1 MGATENRCG
10 GISAEMCIRSC
21 ARNRNPRQDYSTI
34 QTSWGPETLDNKTP
48 SSDGAGNA
56 AGDQTAIVQHLAM
69 PGVLGVSAPKRM
81 MTHGAYVFLVG
92 DRAYKLKRDVKYS
105 YMDFSTQAQRD
116 AAALA
121 EIRINRR
128 TAPDLYL
135 GVAPVF
141 NNGGDIRIGD
151 VSDKLMASAQEHLV
165 VMRRFDETQTLD
177 VLADA
182 GAVDGALAERLA
194 VQIAQFHSAAPGM
207 VVDGAATK
215 LASISGRTMRDLVA
229 GLDALGEQIIAK
241 LHEAM
246 QATLIQALSEVDER
260 GQAGLVRRLHG
271 DLHLGNVALIEGA
284 PVIFDALEFDDAMAT
299 VDVLHDAAFLGM
311 DLWTRGL
318 QDAAARMWSR
328 YLAERRDYSGLALA
342 PVFFSMRAAVRAKTA
357 LHRAGLTEGEE
368 AAASLTEAQ
377 RYAEA
382 ALALLERPSARLVA
396 IGGLSGSGKTTIART
411 LAPSL
416 AVAGGAVHIRSD
428 VIRKLQQG
436 VPAEEKLPPG
446 AYTKDASAAVYKG
459 MFEAAADCLKQ
470 SAPVILDAVFA
481 DEAERAQA
489 EAVANRINVPFDS
502 IWLDCEAGARQ
513 DRVADRTGD
522 ASDATPEV
530 AARQAEYDLGT
541 MHWRRILGDDDA
553 PAAAKRVLKLPR

>member
-34 QTSWGPETLDNKTP
+34 QTPWGPETLDNKTP

-56 AGDQTAIVQHLAM
+56 AGGQTAIVQHLAM

-229 GLDALGEQIIAK
+229 GVDALGEQIIAK

-382 ALALLERPSARLVA
+382 ALALLETTVSAAGGYWRVIRFWQNNDSA
-396 IGGLSGSGKTTIART
+396 DIGTVISGGGRCRTYPVRCHSQAAARRSRGGKATS
-411 LAPSL
+411 LAP
-416 AVAGGAVHIRSD
+416 IRRTR
-428 VIRKLQQG
+428 VRLYIKR
-436 VPAEEKLPPG
+436 
-446 AYTKDASAAVYKG
+446 
-459 MFEAAADCLKQ
+459 CL
-470 SAPVILDAVFA
+470 
-481 DEAERAQA
+481 
-489 EAVANRINVPFDS
+489 
-502 IWLDCEAGARQ
+502 
-513 DRVADRTGD
+513 
-522 ASDATPEV
+522 
-530 AARQAEYDLGT
+530 
-541 MHWRRILGDDDA
+541 RRRLT
-553 PAAAKRVLKLPR
+553 V

>member
-1 MGATENRCG
+1 M
-10 GISAEMCIRSC
+10 
-21 ARNRNPRQDYSTI
+21 
-34 QTSWGPETLDNKTP
+34 DNETP
-48 SSDGAGNA
+48 SGDRTDGEAGS
-56 AGDQTAIVQHLAM
+56 QTAILQNLAT
-69 PGVLGVSAPKRM
+69 PGVLGVDAPKRM
-81 MTHGAYVFLVG
+81 MTHGAYVFLAG

-121 EIRINRR
+121 ESHINRR
-128 TAPDLYL
+128 TAPALYL
-135 GVAPVF
+135 GLAPVF
-141 NNGGDIRIGD
+141 NNGGDIRIGA
-151 VSDKLMASAQEHLV
+151 VSDDLTACAQEHLV

-194 VQIAQFHSAAPGM
+194 VQIAHFHNATPGV
-207 VVDGAATK
+207 VVDGAAMK
-215 LASISGRTMRDLVA
+215 LASISGRTMRDLAA
-229 GLDALGEQIIAK
+229 GADVLGDQTIAQ
-241 LHEAM
+241 LHEAK

-271 DLHLGNVALIEGA
+271 DLHLGNVALIDGA

-318 QDAAARMWSR
+318 QDVAARMWSR
-328 YLAERRDYSGLALA
+328 YLAERQDYSGLALA

-357 LHRAGLTEGEE
+357 LHRAGLSEGED
-368 AAASLTEAQ
+368 AAASQREAQ
-377 RYAEA
+377 RYAQA

-411 LAPSL
+411 LAP
-416 AVAGGAVHIRSD
+416 AMAAAGGAIHIRSD

-436 VPAEEKLPPG
+436 VPAEEKLPSA
-446 AYTKDASAAVYKG
+446 AYTKEASAAVYNA
-459 MFEAAADCLKQ
+459 MFNAAANCLKQ
-470 SAPVILDAVFA
+470 GVPVILDAVFA
-481 DEAERAQA
+481 DPAERTQA
-489 EAVANRINVPFDS
+489 EAVANRINVPFDG
-502 IWLDCEAGARQ
+502 IWLECATDARQ
-513 DRVADRTGD
+513 DRVAARAGD

-530 AARQAEYDLGT
+530 ALRQAAYDLGA
-541 MHWRRILGDDDA
+541 MGWRRILGDDDA
-553 PAAAKRVLKLPR
+553 PGAAKRALKLPR

>member
-1 MGATENRCG
+1 MHGRTAGDGRTG
-10 GISAEMCIRSC
+10 SAGPS
-21 ARNRNPRQDYSTI
+21 NP
-34 QTSWGPETLDNKTP
+34 SWGLPKI
-48 SSDGAGNA
+48 GAGGCLLNCA
-56 AGDQTAIVQHLAM
+56 FGLVPGIEIRDKIIHPSKRRGGRRLWTIDAIWRRCRQCSRRQTAIVQHLAM

-121 EIRINRR
+121 EIHINRR

-151 VSDKLMASAQEHLV
+151 VSDELTASAQEHLV

-194 VQIAQFHSAAPGM
+194 VQIAHFHNATPGM
-207 VVDGAATK
+207 VVDGAAMK

-229 GLDALGEQIIAK
+229 GVDALGEQIIAK

-342 PVFFSMRAAVRAKTA
+342 PVFFSMRAGSSCQNGTA
-357 LHRAGLTEGEE
+357 SCG
-368 AAASLTEAQ
+368 
-377 RYAEA
+377 
-382 ALALLERPSARLVA
+382 
-396 IGGLSGSGKTTIART
+396 I
-411 LAPSL
+411 
-416 AVAGGAVHIRSD
+416 D
-428 VIRKLQQG
+428 
-436 VPAEEKLPPG
+436 
-446 AYTKDASAAVYKG
+446 
-459 MFEAAADCLKQ
+459 
-470 SAPVILDAVFA
+470 
-481 DEAERAQA
+481 
-489 EAVANRINVPFDS
+489 
-502 IWLDCEAGARQ
+502 
-513 DRVADRTGD
+513 
-522 ASDATPEV
+522 
-530 AARQAEYDLGT
+530 
-541 MHWRRILGDDDA
+541 
-553 PAAAKRVLKLPR
+553 

>member
-10 GISAEMCIRSC
+10 GMSAELCIRSC
-21 ARNRNPRQDYSTI
+21 AWNRNPRQDYSSI
-34 QTSWGPETLDNKTP
+34 QTPWGPETLDDKTP
-48 SSDGAGNA
+48 SGDHTDGEAGN
-56 AGDQTAIVQHLAM
+56 QTAILQHLAK
-69 PGVLGVSAPKRM
+69 PGVLAADAPKRM
-81 MTHGAYVFLVG
+81 MTHGAYVFLAG

-105 YMDFSTQAQRD
+105 YMDFSTQAQRA

-121 EIRINRR
+121 EIHINRR
-128 TAPDLYL
+128 TAPELYL

-151 VSDKLMASAQEHLV
+151 VSDELTASAKEHLV
-165 VMRRFDETQTLD
+165 VMHRFDEIQTLD

-194 VQIAQFHSAAPGM
+194 VQIARFHDATPGA
-207 VVDGAATK
+207 VVEGAAMK

-229 GLDALGEQIIAK
+229 GADTLGDEVIAK

-318 QDAAARMWSR
+318 QDVAARMWSR
-328 YLAERRDYSGLALA
+328 YLAERQDYSGLALA

-357 LHRAGLTEGEE
+357 LHRAGLAEGEE
-368 AAASLTEAQ
+368 AAASLREAQ
-377 RYAEA
+377 RYAQA

-396 IGGLSGSGKTTIART
+396 IGGLSGSGKTTVART

-416 AVAGGAVHIRSD
+416 AVAGGAIHIRSD

-436 VPAEEKLPPG
+436 LPAEEKLPSA
-446 AYTKDASAAVYKG
+446 AYTKDASAAVYEA
-459 MFEAAADCLKQ
+459 MFDTATACLKQ
-470 SAPVILDAVFA
+470 GVPVILDAVFA
-481 DEAERAQA
+481 DPAERAQA
-489 EAVANRINVPFDS
+489 EAVANRINVPFDGV
-502 IWLDCEAGARQ
+502 WLDCATDARQ
-513 DRVADRTGD
+513 DRVAARTGD

-530 AARQAEYDLGT
+530 AARQIEYDLGPV
-541 MHWRRILGDDDA
+541 HWRRILGDDDA
-553 PAAAKRVLKLPR
+553 PAAAKRALKLPR